1 MLFRWQGPLERLRGR
16 APGAPTLLKPEH
28 SAFLSAIISFMLPG
42 EVYLN
47 KAFCALKSKFENH
60 CCLNLQIRKT
70 VLSEGHAPSQKHL
83 SPIAPPH
90 LLLTLPCRDLL
101 PIDLLQYLSLGHSR
115 CCFILFGDKI
125 FHREPAEYTG
135 KVNSLAKKKRSA
147 LICNFMFYMICEL
160 SIFNGNSKEGS
171 DEGLYYEGHNLL

>member
-28 SAFLSAIISFMLPG
+28 SAFFSAIISFMLPG

-83 SPIAPPH
+83 SPIAPTSPPPN
-90 LLLTLPCRDLL
+90 TSLPRSVAHRFASV
-101 PIDLLQYLSLGHSR
+101 PFLGA
-115 CCFILFGDKI
+115 FQVLFYFVWG
-125 FHREPAEYTG
+125 
-135 KVNSLAKKKRSA
+135 
-147 LICNFMFYMICEL
+147 
-160 SIFNGNSKEGS
+160 
-171 DEGLYYEGHNLL
+171 